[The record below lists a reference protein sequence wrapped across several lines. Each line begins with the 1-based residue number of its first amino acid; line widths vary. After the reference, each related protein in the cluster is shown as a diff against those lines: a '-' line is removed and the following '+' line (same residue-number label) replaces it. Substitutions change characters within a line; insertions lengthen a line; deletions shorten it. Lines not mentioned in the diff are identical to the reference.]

1 MDVVV
6 RPDPP
11 DDPIPKRA
19 GPDKAIQLGRDLRMG
34 KGAVVHPWRRRYS
47 VDDDEEDVEGSKDR
61 DEVVG
66 EATLRHQLRIREAWA
81 GMAVKAFENP

>member
-1 MDVVV
+1 
-6 RPDPP
+6 
-11 DDPIPKRA
+11 
-19 GPDKAIQLGRDLRMG
+19 MG